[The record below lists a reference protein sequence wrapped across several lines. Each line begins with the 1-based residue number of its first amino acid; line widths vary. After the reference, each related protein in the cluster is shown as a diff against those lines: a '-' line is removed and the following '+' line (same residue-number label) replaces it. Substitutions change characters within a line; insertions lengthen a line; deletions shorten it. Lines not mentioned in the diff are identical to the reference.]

1 MEEIIEYI
9 KKHDKVVG
17 ILTVYLWC
25 LENNKKEEME
35 KNQYLV
41 IELIKEHNEYIKQK
55 KLLFK

>member
-9 KKHDKVVG
+9 KSFDKAIS
-17 ILTVYLWC
+17 ILGVYKWC

-35 KNQYLV
+35 NNQYLV

>member
-9 KKHDKVVG
+9 KSFDKAIS
-17 ILTVYLWC
+17 ILGVYKWC
-25 LENNKKEEME
+25 LENDKKEEME

-55 KLLFK
+55 KLLFR

>member
-1 MEEIIEYI
+1 MEEIVEYI
-9 KKHDKVVG
+9 KSFDKAIS
-17 ILTVYLWC
+17 ILGVYKWC
-25 LENNKKEEME
+25 LENDKKEEME